1 MTPSGHA
8 DMLGARAQAIGGIP
22 MRRLSILVLAAMCL
36 AALAP
41 AASAGR
47 TRVGTDY
54 LVNPGETITFD
65 GTLDGCNHLQ
75 AGVEIHQDGAI
86 SAIPIGD
93 NDGHG
98 CSVFSFD
105 VVSVTN
111 DTASDQLFRLFL
123 TDVSCDVTFF
133 ANGDHAKV
141 TSRQAAINDA
151 GAGCFLEFAP
161 AVPGKVQGKPV
172 GNFTVV
178 VSIE

>member
-1 MTPSGHA
+1 
-8 DMLGARAQAIGGIP
+8 
-22 MRRLSILVLAAMCL
+22 MRRLATVILVAVCL

-41 AASAGR
+41 TVSAGK
-47 TRVGTDY
+47 TRVGSDY

-86 SAIPIGD
+86 SAIPLGD
-93 NDGHG
+93 NAGHE
-98 CSVFSFD
+98 CSIFSFD
-105 VVSVTN
+105 VMSVTN
-111 DTASDQLFRLFL
+111 DTESDQLFRLYL
-123 TDVSCDVTFF
+123 TDASCDVTFL
-133 ANGDHAKV
+133 ADGDHARV

-161 AVPGKVQGKPV
+161 AVPAKVQGKPV

-178 VSIE
+178 VTIE